1 MVQSAIPLTGN
12 VANAFRTL
20 GLLYMRSEQRVSR
33 GAPRVVLR
41 TRDADGWHDT
51 PAWRFFRHV
60 IRVGL
65 FLRERCKMQPG
76 DRVVVLSPLRAERI
90 IAEWAVVAQ
99 GGVVATLDPGT
110 PDDVLTRA
118 FEHLSPRVAF
128 VADGATRD
136 RVRRLGARVERLVQI
151 EGVPPPDSQDM
162 SWSAMMDL
170 GGTLDTA
177 ERAQAFRSA
186 ARSVRPEMPAIAYMD
201 LQSPG
206 APEWKTASHAAVVD
220 RLVDLWKSSPARP
233 GDVAYAV
240 DPGEYAGLR
249 LALWGLIA
257 DGETTLALGTP
268 EREAFE
274 IAEIRPN
281 VLVGPVESLQRA
293 AQPSYMLRQAEASSR
308 VVQWLRLLTSRA
320 APRPRPEGAPAPP
333 RSLTLEGSRWP
344 LTSPFA
350 QEVAQ

>member
-1 MVQSAIPLTGN
+1 MI
-12 VANAFRTL
+12 
-20 GLLYMRSEQRVSR
+20 
-33 GAPRVVLR
+33 
-41 TRDADGWHDT
+41 
-51 PAWRFFRHV
+51 
-60 IRVGL
+60 
-65 FLRERCKMQPG
+65 
-76 DRVVVLSPLRAERI
+76 
-90 IAEWAVVAQ
+90 
-99 GGVVATLDPGT
+99 
-110 PDDVLTRA
+110 
-118 FEHLSPRVAF
+118 
-128 VADGATRD
+128 
-136 RVRRLGARVERLVQI
+136 
-151 EGVPPPDSQDM
+151 
-162 SWSAMMDL
+162 DL

-177 ERAQAFRSA
+177 ERAQAFRAA
-186 ARSVRPEMPAIAYMD
+186 ARGVRPEMPAIAYVN

-220 RLVDLWKSSPARP
+220 RLVDLWASAPSRP

-274 IAEIRPN
+274 IAEVRPN

-293 AQPSYMLRQAEASSR
+293 AQPSHMRPADTSSG
-308 VVQWLRLLTSRA
+308 VAQWLRLLTSRA
-320 APRPRPEGAPAPP
+320 ARRRRPEGAPAPL
-333 RSLTLEGSRWP
+333 RSLTLEGSCWP